1 MGTILC
7 ATRGGEGS
15 QATQDGAVA
24 LARERGDDLVFL
36 FVVDVS
42 FLSQLAAPIVVD
54 VESRLEKMG
63 QFQLALVRERAAAQS
78 MQVATMVRCGRL
90 RPELVAAAGELG
102 ATLILLGRPARQT
115 AVFEEDTLEVF
126 ARGLQAET
134 GIEVRIV

>member
-78 MQVATMVRCGRL
+78 MQVETMVRCGRL

>member
-63 QFQLALVRERAAAQS
+63 QFQLALVRERAAAQG